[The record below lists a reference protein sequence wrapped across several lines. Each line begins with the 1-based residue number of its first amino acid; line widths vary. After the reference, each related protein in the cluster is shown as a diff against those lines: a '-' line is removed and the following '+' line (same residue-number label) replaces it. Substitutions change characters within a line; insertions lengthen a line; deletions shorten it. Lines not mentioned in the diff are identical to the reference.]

1 MVNVK
6 PCLWFNQTAEEAVDF
21 YISVFPDST
30 VGESSHYPE
39 GSFQPAGT
47 VLTIEFTLDGQ
58 ELTALNAGPEF
69 RFTEAI
75 SLQVFCKDQ
84 AEIDYYWNALTDG
97 GEESVCGWLKDRFG
111 LSWQVVPE
119 GMNAFFNDNDSDRV
133 ARAWEAMMG
142 MKKIDI
148 AALEAAAAGS

>member
-6 PCLWFNQTAEEAVDF
+6 PCLWFNQTAKEAVDF
-21 YISVFPDST
+21 YVSVFPDASI
-30 VGESSHYPE
+30 GEISYYPE
-39 GSFQPAGT
+39 GGFQPAGT
-47 VLTIEFTLDGQ
+47 VLTIEFKLGGE

-69 RFTEAI
+69 QFNEAI
-75 SLQVFCKDQ
+75 SMQVFCKDQ

-97 GEESVCGWLKDRFG
+97 GEESVCGWLKDRYG

-119 GMNAFFNDNDSDRV
+119 GMNAFFTDNDPNAV
-133 ARAWEAMMG
+133 ARAWAAMME
-142 MKKIDI
+142 MRKIDL